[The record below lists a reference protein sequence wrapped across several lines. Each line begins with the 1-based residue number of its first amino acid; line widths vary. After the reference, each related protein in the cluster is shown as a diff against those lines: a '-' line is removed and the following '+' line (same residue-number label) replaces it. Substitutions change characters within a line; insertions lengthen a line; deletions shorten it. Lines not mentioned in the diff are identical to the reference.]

1 MLMHTMTNWHT
12 ETLESIV
19 QQLSK
24 LIEVGLTH
32 FVSFH
37 PLEGESLIFLKGESD
52 VELLNNLLI
61 VVTLNVHEVKQ
72 TEPLHNLQSI
82 TKVLGLLPEMS
93 AVQHMH
99 VANPLGHSAVNL
111 LIDKLLIQ
119 TPESTILKIFI
130 SGLSKPV
137 KLPQGTVVHRT
148 HGLKVD
154 QGHPRLATYSL
165 LCCLS
170 LCSLLSSLLISLATQ
185 VLVLKGSFRGIPKVP
200 LASSGTTMLVT
211 TGMRARVTCERNR
224 ENNMGLR
231 THKSKERPR
240 KNIEMN

>member
-32 FVSFH
+32 FISCH
-37 PLEGESLIFLKGESD
+37 PLEGESLIFIKGESSI
-52 VELLNNLLI
+52 ELLNDLLI
-61 VVTLNVHEVKQ
+61 VVTLNIHKVKQ

-82 TKVLGLLPEMS
+82 TKVFGLLLEMS

-99 VANPLGHSAVNL
+99 VTHPLGHSAVNL
-111 LIDKLLIQ
+111 IVDKLLIQ
-119 TPESTILKIFI
+119 TPESDVLKFFI

-137 KLPQGTVVHRT
+137 KMPQGTVVHRT

-154 QGHPRLATYSL
+154 LGHPCLATCSL
-165 LCCLS
+165 LRCLN
-170 LCSLLSSLLISLATQ
+170 LCSLLCSVLISLVSQ
-185 VLVLKGSFRGIPKVP
+185 ILVLKGSFRGKPKVP
-200 LASSGTTMLVT
+200 LASSGTSTLVT
-211 TGMRARVTCERNR
+211 TRMRARVTCERSR
-224 ENNMGLR
+224 EKSMGLR
-231 THKSKERPR
+231 THKLKKRPR
-240 KNIEMN
+240 KNIERN